1 MLDQLVEEY
10 GSSLSVIRYYT
21 SGYIDPFHSYNPVE
35 IDARIDYYDNFYS
48 PQLFVDGIMD
58 CGPGYPFWEDSIQVR
73 MQVQSPLE
81 ITLTGNYEPTDR
93 YAELDITI
101 SATDEINFDDLRM
114 QCALVENDIFF
125 DAPNGVKYH
134 SQVLRDFI
142 PTADGEQFTI
152 SNGENLQFERST
164 VVDTVLIDD
173 SCEFVVFVQDNST
186 REIVQSSS
194 LKIPDMLPP
203 PPVSVLMIPDNP
215 PVVVPAGGSFTYTGI
230 LTNNTDQPQTTD
242 LAVVIEVPNY
252 GIYGPVARYDNI
264 ALAPDGFISV
274 DNITQSVP
282 LYAPLGLYKY
292 YAYCGDFPE
301 QAVDSNYFRFEVTA
315 PRDGNAQNW
324 ETSDFHGRVGE
335 LPVGFST
342 SNHPNPF
349 NAATTI
355 TYNLPEASEV
365 NLCVYNI
372 LGQQVATLI
381 DGYRQPGQHSI
392 QWDASTHSSGIY
404 FYKLETGDKVFRK
417 RMVLLK

>member
-10 GSSLSVIRYYT
+10 GPNLSVIRYYT

-58 CGPGYPFWEDSIQVR
+58 CGPGYPYWEDSIQVR
-73 MQVQSPLE
+73 MQAASPLE
-81 ITLTGNYEPTDR
+81 MSLIGNYEPEDR

-101 SATDEINFDDLRM
+101 TATDEIDFSDLRM

-152 SNGENLQFERST
+152 SNGETLQFQRNT
-164 VVDTVLIDD
+164 VIDNVLIDD

-186 REIVQSSS
+186 REIVQSIS
-194 LKIPDMLPP
+194 LKVPDMLPP

-230 LTNNTDQPQTTD
+230 LTNNTDQPQSTD
-242 LAVVIEVPNY
+242 LAVVIDVPNY
-252 GIYGPVARYDNI
+252 GIYGPVARYNNI
-264 ALAPDGFISV
+264 ALTPDGFISV

-292 YAYCGDFPE
+292 YAYCGDFPQ
-301 QAVDSNYFRFEVTA
+301 QAIDSNYFQFEVTA
-315 PRDGNAQNW
+315 PRGGDAQRW
-324 ETSDFHGRVGE
+324 ETSGFPE
-335 LPVGFST
+335 LVRNLPGTVSIL
-342 SNHPNPF
+342 NHPNPF
-349 NAATTI
+349 NAKTTI
-355 TYNLPEASEV
+355 TYDLPQASDV
-365 NLCVYNI
+365 NLSVYNI
-372 LGQQVATLI
+372 LGQRVETLI
-381 DGYRQPGQHSI
+381 DGYRQSGLNSI
-392 QWDASTHSSGIY
+392 TWDASEYSSGIY
-404 FYKLETGDKVFRK
+404 FYKLDTGDIVFTN